1 MSSPPAVW
9 SVRFTAA
16 AERDIRDISQWTQ
29 SKFGPLRAEAYAA
42 AIEAAVATLESGPK
56 LAGVRQSGDIAAG
69 LFSLRIKIKRRKG
82 RHLLYFRVA
91 VATHDLII
99 VRVLHDAMD
108 PGRHIPEAD

>member
-1 MSSPPAVW
+1 VSSLPAVW
-9 SVRFTAA
+9 SVRFTSA
-16 AERDIRDISQWTQ
+16 AERDLRDISEWTHR
-29 SKFGPLRAEAYAA
+29 KFGPLQDRTYAA
-42 AIEAAVATLESGPK
+42 AIEAAVAALESGPK
-56 LAGVRQSGDIAAG
+56 LAGVRHSGDIAAG

-91 VATHDLII
+91 VATHDIII